1 MSLQLKT
8 VPSAQGWRWMRDGFR
23 LFARQPLGF
32 SVMFVAFLFAA
43 LVTAVVPLAGALV
56 MLAAVPLLSLGFM
69 VASESALGGGPV
81 HPGQYF
87 VALRGDPVR
96 RASLLVLCAMYGAAA
111 LVVLLVSDWVDGG
124 TFEQLQRLLASDG
137 KPTEIDAVL
146 GDPRLGWGLTVRVVL
161 ATLLSIPFWHAPA
174 LVHWG
179 GQRPAQALFSSS
191 LAVWRAKG
199 AFLAY
204 AMAWLAIIALFGT
217 VTAALSAA
225 VGARELIGVLALPAG
240 LIFSTVFYVSLIFTF
255 NDSFG
260 GAGRDLPAP

>member
-1 MSLQLKT
+1 
-8 VPSAQGWRWMRDGFR
+8 
-23 LFARQPLGF
+23 
-32 SVMFVAFLFAA
+32 
-43 LVTAVVPLAGALV
+43 
-56 MLAAVPLLSLGFM
+56 
-69 VASESALGGGPV
+69 
-81 HPGQYF
+81 
-87 VALRGDPVR
+87 
-96 RASLLVLCAMYGAAA
+96 
-111 LVVLLVSDWVDGG
+111 
-124 TFEQLQRLLASDG
+124 
-137 KPTEIDAVL
+137 
-146 GDPRLGWGLTVRVVL
+146 VRVVL